1 MTVGVG
7 IHWKYR
13 VVSDID
19 LFTYADRLTEALLA
33 LEASNPGLQDS
44 AVSADCGNGII
55 EIEVSAV
62 GSSEDEAIVL
72 GQAAVENA
80 INTASGK
87 MRSLL
92 PTSLETSRMA
102 VA

>member
-1 MTVGVG
+1 MTIGVG

-13 VVSDID
+13 VVGDMD
-19 LFTYADRLTEALLA
+19 LFAYADRLTEALLA
-33 LEASNPGLQDS
+33 LETSTPGLQDS
-44 AVSADCGNGII
+44 AVSVDRGKGVI

-72 GQAAVENA
+72 GQAAVEDA
-80 INTASGK
+80 ISAAGGEL
-87 MRSLL
+87 RSLL